1 MNPSS
6 EQVERILKALEGMQ
20 YGSVVIT
27 IHDSQIVQIDRTEKY
42 RIPMEKSSRTA
53 SRSGKRQQQQ

>member
-27 IHDSQIVQIDRTEKY
+27 VHDSQIVQIDRTEKY
-42 RIPMEKSSRTA
+42 RIPLEKSPRAA
-53 SRSGKRQQQQ
+53 SRSGKGQQQQ

>member
-6 EQVERILKALEGMQ
+6 EQIERILKALEGMQ

-27 IHDSQIVQIDRTEKY
+27 VHDSQIVQIDRTEKY
-42 RIPMEKSSRTA
+42 RISLEKSSRTA
-53 SRSGKRQQQQ
+53 SRSGKGQQQQ